1 MIVFAEL
8 DACPGFGKL
17 YGDVRMSGMC
27 CRDDVCSKSIGPNRL
42 KAQFFF
48 NLYAYTYILGGIFF
62 LNETR
67 VADKLGGDAR
77 DLFLYLALPLPP
89 PCTPCLILSMF
100 LSKHAYWEQ
109 MLHFCI
115 SMYIVCYLFNHFP
128 LRSKSLSR
136 SSPCYAPAI
145 PLNHLVWLPALPSR
159 RFRRAAVRLY
169 SSPPPPTRSYMP
181 VRWSLCH

>member
-77 DLFLYLALPLPP
+77 DLFSLP
-89 PCTPCLILSMF
+89 
-100 LSKHAYWEQ
+100 
-109 MLHFCI
+109 
-115 SMYIVCYLFNHFP
+115 
-128 LRSKSLSR
+128 
-136 SSPCYAPAI
+136 SSP
-145 PLNHLVWLPALPSR
+145 L
-159 RFRRAAVRLY
+159 AAAMY
-169 SSPPPPTRSYMP
+169 P
-181 VRWSLCH
+181 VFDSFYVYL